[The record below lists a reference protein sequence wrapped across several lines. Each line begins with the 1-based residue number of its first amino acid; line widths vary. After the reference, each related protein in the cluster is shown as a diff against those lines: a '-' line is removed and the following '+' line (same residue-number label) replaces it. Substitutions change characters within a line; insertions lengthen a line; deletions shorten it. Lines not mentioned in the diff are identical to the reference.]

1 MASPLLSGDAIFVF
15 ERDIND
21 EALTID
27 GTAMSLE
34 FYFHLA
40 VLIDPKLIVNF
51 DSFDYPANGGA
62 LSYERIDSVLAF

>member
-1 MASPLLSGDAIFVF
+1 
-15 ERDIND
+15 
-21 EALTID
+21 
-27 GTAMSLE
+27 MSLE

-40 VLIDPKLIVNF
+40 VLIDSKLIVNF